1 MPPPPLP
8 LPPQQSRI
16 NLSDLKSQIV
26 KKLGPERSQHYFQH
40 LNRLLS
46 QKLSKSEFNKLC
58 LSILG
63 RENVALHNQL
73 IRSILR
79 NAYFS
84 KVAPPVAHNRNIGKA
99 VSDAGSNLSPAPM
112 PSVWSNGDILSPS
125 PRKSR
130 SGIRRIKDRPTSLG
144 PNTKVDASTHQS
156 FVTSDEFVVRD
167 NGELSPYGF
176 KRSVQQHHQAWNLE
190 QPVKKQRTEKPL
202 PNDQLSVHGENLVE
216 SAAVGD
222 QEELEL
228 RNVMKSLKGTLQAPL
243 GIPFCP
249 ASVGGARRS
258 LPSNINVDTVSAI
271 SNYDTGELCKSED
284 LRTRME
290 KIAQVQGLGGVT
302 LECAN
307 LLNNGLD
314 AYLKQM
320 IKSSLKLVRARM
332 RHELLMQPLYKQ
344 QPLGRP
350 INGVWPGNYMHGQS
364 SGGPLEGTN
373 KGKNHCPISLQDFKV
388 AMQLNPHQLGED
400 WPLLLEKICLHSF
413 EE

>member
-46 QKLSKSEFNKLC
+46 QKLSKPEFNKLC

-79 NAYFS
+79 NAYYS
-84 KVAPPVAHNRNIGKA
+84 KVAPPVAHNRNIAKA
-99 VSDAGSNLSPAPM
+99 ASDARSNSSPAPM
-112 PSVWSNGDILSPS
+112 PSVWSNGDILPPS

-130 SGIRRIKDRPTSLG
+130 SGIRRFKDRPTPLG
-144 PNTKVDASTHQS
+144 PNARVDASTHRS
-156 FVTSDEFVVRD
+156 FVTADELVVRD
-167 NGELSPYGF
+167 NGEVNPYGF
-176 KRSVQQHHQAWNLE
+176 KRSVQHHHGWNLE
-190 QPVKKQRTEKPL
+190 QPVKKQRTEKPS
-202 PNDQLSVHGENLVE
+202 PNDRLSVHGENLVE
-216 SAAVGD
+216 SAAAGE

-243 GIPFCP
+243 GIPFCS
-249 ASVGGARRS
+249 ASVGGARKS
-258 LPSNINVDTVSAI
+258 LPSNINANAVSAI
-271 SNYDTGELCKSED
+271 TNYDSSELCKSED
-284 LRTRME
+284 LKTRME

-314 AYLKQM
+314 AYLKQI

-332 RHELLMQPLYKQ
+332 GHGLLMQPLYKQ
-344 QPLGRP
+344 QSLGRP
-350 INGVWPGNYMHGQS
+350 INGVWPGNYMHGKD

-373 KGKNHCPISLQDFKV
+373 KEKTHCPISLQDFKV
-388 AMQLNPHQLGED
+388 AMQLNPQQLGED